1 MNSRRL
7 LRSEI
12 VRSATPARTTNVF
25 SPCFISVALS
35 KGSPQDLKSGVG
47 MSLREEAL
55 SFHRAARG
63 KIAVTSKVPCCTKQ
77 DLSLAYTP
85 GVAEPCREI
94 QKNADD
100 VYEYTAKGNMVAV
113 VTDGTA
119 VLGLGDIGPLAS
131 IPVMEGKAILFK
143 NFAGVDAFP
152 IAIVSKDPSVIV
164 DTVIRIEP
172 VFGGINLEDISA
184 PRCFEVEQRLK
195 ESLKI
200 PVFHDDQHGTAVVAM
215 AALINALKVVGKE
228 FSNIRVAVSGAGA
241 AAIAVSRFILSFGVR
256 DAILCDSR
264 GVIHQGR
271 RDLNPVKQE
280 IARITNPRNI
290 TGTLADAIAGADVF
304 VGLSVAG
311 IVSPAMVKSMARD
324 AIVFAMA
331 NPIPEIMPD
340 LAKEAGAR
348 VVATGRSDFPNQ
360 VNNVLGFPGIFR
372 GALDVRASEIN
383 EPMKI
388 AASRAIASLVENV
401 SEEAIIPSPLDRR
414 VVPAV
419 AAAVACAAIET
430 GVARRRMDPEDVR
443 RNAERMIQD
452 LEKSTCKLR

>member
-1 MNSRRL
+1 
-7 LRSEI
+7 
-12 VRSATPARTTNVF
+12 
-25 SPCFISVALS
+25 
-35 KGSPQDLKSGVG
+35 

-63 KIAVTSKVPCCTKQ
+63 KIAVHSKVPCCTKH

-94 QKNADD
+94 QKNPDD

-143 NFAGVDAFP
+143 NFAGIDAFP
-152 IAIVSKDPSVIV
+152 IAITSKDPSVIV
-164 DTVIRIEP
+164 DTVTRIEP

-195 ESLKI
+195 ETLKI
-200 PVFHDDQHGTAVVAM
+200 PVFHDDQHGTAVVAL

-241 AAIAVSRFILSFGVR
+241 AGIAVTKFLLSFGVR

-271 RDLNPVKQE
+271 RDLNLAKQE

-290 TGTLADAIAGADVF
+290 TGSLADAIRGADVF
-304 VGLSVAG
+304 LGLSVAG

-331 NPIPEIMPD
+331 NPVPEIMPD

-372 GALDVRASEIN
+372 GALDVRASDIN

-388 AASRAIASLVENV
+388 AASKAIASLVEDV
-401 SEEAIIPSPLDRR
+401 SDESIIPSPLDRR

-419 AAAVACAAIET
+419 AEAVARAAIET
-430 GVARRRMDPEDVR
+430 GAARRRMDPEEVR
-443 RNAERMIQD
+443 RNAERMVQD
-452 LEKSTCKLR
+452 LEKSTCVSFPSIFRNKG